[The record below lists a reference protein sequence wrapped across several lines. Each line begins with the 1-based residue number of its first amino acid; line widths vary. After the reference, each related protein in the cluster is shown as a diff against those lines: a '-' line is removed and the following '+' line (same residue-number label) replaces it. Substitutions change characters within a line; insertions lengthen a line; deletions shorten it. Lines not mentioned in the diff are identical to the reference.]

1 MDPKTHPAV
10 TVTNIKNF
18 IPFTLEMESGQ
29 YTSWAELF
37 RIHCRA
43 FQVANHINSSAAP
56 PRSTP
61 SSSTATEADKTKVAS
76 EFEAWSR
83 LDAIVLQ
90 WIYSTIS
97 NDLLHTILKPNT
109 TASQAWT
116 ALENI
121 FQDSRNTRAIYLDSK
136 FVSTRLDQHPNVSS
150 YCQAMKMIAD
160 QLANVGNPV
169 NNQRLVLQ
177 LIAGLNDSY
186 EGVAMLIQQTNPLP
200 DFYEVRSKLV
210 MKEARKA
217 HQAAAIAAS
226 PNNTLQPPPRLCTSL
241 LTTGPATITSHGKIH
256 VAEDMAVAADVAVAA
271 PPADEDATTPNNRHM
286 VGDPLR
292 TSHGHLFR
300 LLGLTQSTLNGYI
313 HHAHT
318 RSSSPT
324 SAHPLLH
331 LLEFW
336 AIVHNKLMRL
346 PKQVTHPRT
355 SNKPSIPW
363 RSIHPI
369 RHGNFTS
376 YVNNGLFRNVIVG
389 DGSPIPIRGIGHQTL
404 PYPFPPLLL
413 KNVLHTPRIIKNL
426 LSIRH
431 FTIDNNVSVEFDPF
445 GLTMKEYRTRTPI
458 LRCNSTGDLY
468 SFKLN
473 SSSQVTHPSTFAA
486 ITRDLW
492 HHRLGH
498 PGADVLSTLRSNL
511 RFSSSKHLSSNT
523 FCHSCVLGKQIKFS
537 FSSSN
542 SLTHLPFDIIHTD
555 VWTSPVL
562 SSSGHRYYVL
572 FLDDKTNYLWT
583 YPLANKSQVFSTF
596 LHFFSMIKTQFHYTI
611 KTIQCDNGREF
622 DNQQFHNLCSQTSTQ
637 FRFSCPYTS
646 PQNGKPERKIR
657 SINNLL
663 RTLLAHSNV
672 PMYLW
677 HHALQH
683 ATYLLNILPT
693 KTLANLT
700 PTHLL

>member
-1 MDPKTHPAV
+1 MDPKTHPAI

-37 RIHCRA
+37 RRHCWA

-56 PRSTP
+56 PCSTP
-61 SSSTATEADKTKVAS
+61 SSSTATEADKTKAAS

-83 LDAIVLQ
+83 LDAI
-90 WIYSTIS
+90 
-97 NDLLHTILKPNT
+97 PNT
-109 TASQAWT
+109 TASQVWT

-121 FQDSRNTRAIYLDSK
+121 FQDNRNTRAIYLDSK
-136 FVSTRLDQHPNVSS
+136 FVSIRLDQHPNVSS

-169 NNQRLVLQ
+169 NNQRLVFQ
-177 LIAGLNDSY
+177 LIAGLNESY
-186 EGVAMLIQQTNPLP
+186 EV
-200 DFYEVRSKLV
+200 Y
-210 MKEARKA
+210 
-217 HQAAAIAAS
+217 
-226 PNNTLQPPPRLCTSL
+226 
-241 LTTGPATITSHGKIH
+241 

-271 PPADEDATTPNNRHM
+271 PPADEDATTTPNNRHM
-286 VGDPLR
+286 VGDPSWASIPPPWAYPNYTQWAYPPCPHPTQQSNFRPPPSPSAGILGNR
-292 TSHGHLFR
+292 PQQAYAASEVSYTPTDLEQAFHTMAIHPPDQTWYTDTGATSHM
-300 LLGLTQSTLNGYI
+300 TNN
-313 HHAHT
+313 
-318 RSSSPT
+318 SS
-324 SAHPLLH
+324 
-331 LLEFW
+331 
-336 AIVHNKLMRL
+336 
-346 PKQVTHPRT
+346 
-355 SNKPSIPW
+355 
-363 RSIHPI
+363 
-369 RHGNFTS
+369 NFTS

-389 DGSPIPIRGIGHQTL
+389 IGHQNL

-426 LSIRH
+426 LSIRR

-445 GLTMKEYRTRTPI
+445 GLTVKEYRTRTPI

-468 SFKLN
+468 PFKLK

-492 HHRLGH
+492 PHRLGH

-511 RFSSSKHLSSNT
+511 HFSSSKHLSSNT
-523 FCHSCVLGKQIKFS
+523 FCHSCVLVKQIKFP

-572 FLDDKTNYLWT
+572 FLDDKTNYLQQVLSLF
-583 YPLANKSQVFSTF
+583 YLSPLLFYDKN
-596 LHFFSMIKTQFHYTI
+596 TI
-611 KTIQCDNGREF
+611 PLYHQNIQCDNGREF
-622 DNQQFHNLCSQTSTQ
+622 DNRQFHNLCSQTGTQ

-646 PQNGKPERKIR
+646 PQNGKAECMIR
-657 SINNLL
+657 SINNIL

-700 PTHLL
+700 PTHILYNLQPTYTHLRTVGCLCYPLTLLAQSKTDFVKKPTLEANEPQNLWQSSQNLWRSSQSLLVARSYSLFQKRGHVMDLSEPLPVVLITL